1 MEQQERERVSQ
12 RSGER
17 VAFND
22 DIFRKANEDVR
33 GLAEG
38 ALDDHGEK
46 PLPVICEC
54 PEETCAEVLLVPLRE
69 YKRIRSNPVLFFNAR
84 GHDAAGGV
92 WSRVVADHEG
102 YVVIEKLGRAAEL
115 WELLDEDA

>member
-38 ALDDHGEK
+38 ASGDHGEK
-46 PLPVICEC
+46 LLPVICEC

-69 YKRIRSNPVLFFNAR
+69 YKRIRSSPVLFFNAR

-92 WSRVVADHEG
+92 WAKVVEDHQS
-102 YVVIEKLGRAAEL
+102 YVVIEKQGRAAEL
-115 WELLDEDA
+115 SEMLDEDD

>member
-1 MEQQERERVSQ
+1 MEQQQREQVSQ
-12 RSGER
+12 RSAER

-33 GLAEG
+33 AVAEG
-38 ALDDHGEK
+38 ALGDHGERV
-46 PLPVICEC
+46 LPVICEG
-54 PEETCAEVLLVPLRE
+54 PGETCAEVLMVPLRE

-84 GHDAAGGV
+84 GHDAAGGA
-92 WSRVVADHEG
+92 WSRVVEDHEG

-115 WELLDEDA
+115 SEILDEDD

>member
-1 MEQQERERVSQ
+1 MEQQEREQVSQ

-33 GLAEG
+33 AVAEG
-38 ALDDHGEK
+38 ALGDHGERV
-46 PLPVICEC
+46 LPVICEC
-54 PEETCAEVLLVPLRE
+54 PEETCAEVLIVPVGE

-84 GHDAAGGV
+84 GHDAAGGP
-92 WSRVVADHEG
+92 WSRVVEDHEG

-115 WELLDEDA
+115 SEILDEDD